1 MPVPSS
7 APGQHLPPDLS
18 TRILCFLNLSA
29 KDLLLPTDC
38 LKPRPNTQHGLC
50 SPTGTF
56 LSESKPQTSEYQ
68 KAVSVGCERPQG
80 KICAFAAFLVPG
92 IKYLMRAAG
101 GREGDSRVRSHG
113 VEGVAAGH
121 VASAVRQQRPMDA
134 GDQLAFSFF
143 FSLKQKPLG

>member
-1 MPVPSS
+1 MVS
-7 APGQHLPPDLS
+7 ALQQALS
-18 TRILCFLNLSA
+18 C
-29 KDLLLPTDC
+29 
-38 LKPRPNTQHGLC
+38 
-50 SPTGTF
+50 
-56 LSESKPQTSEYQ
+56 Q
-68 KAVSVGCERPQG
+68 KANHRQANTRKPEQWAVKDRKE

-101 GREGDSRVRSHG
+101 GREGDSRVRAHD

-121 VASAVRQQRPMDA
+121 VASAVRQQRPMDV